1 MIDYKQAGQRIRE
14 RRKSLGLTQEM
25 LSEKIQITPSF
36 YSQIE
41 SGTRKAGIKTFV
53 ALSQV
58 LSMSLDDM
66 LGNKIKAISTQE
78 FDNTEYKIF
87 YHLRKLSD
95 KEKEFILDVV
105 ISLEKISDT

>member
-1 MIDYKQAGQRIRE
+1 MIDYKQAGKRIKE
-14 RRKSLGLTQEM
+14 RRKTLGLTQEM

-53 ALSQV
+53 ALSQT

-66 LGNKIKAISTQE
+66 LGNEIKAISTQE
-78 FDNTEYKIF
+78 FDNADYKIF

-95 KEKEFILDVV
+95 KEKDFILDAV
-105 ISLEKISDT
+105 ISLEKILDT

>member
-1 MIDYKQAGQRIRE
+1 MIDYKQAGQRIRDQ
-14 RRKSLGLTQEM
+14 RQLLGLTQEV
-25 LSEKIQITPSF
+25 LSEKIQITPSY

-58 LSMSLDDM
+58 LSISLDYI
-66 LGNKIKAISTQE
+66 LGNNVKEISTRE
-78 FDNTEYKIF
+78 FDSTESKIF
-87 YHLRKLSD
+87 HHLRALSD

-105 ISLEKISDT
+105 ISLEKNFR